1 MRLFAP
7 GHAIRS
13 LMMNLAGNKLRR
25 RLGAAAGLKT
35 LGINLL
41 ELEPGAW
48 SSQLHWHTLAE
59 EFVLVLEGE
68 VVLVTGGGEE
78 LLRAG
83 QNRSEKRAIILEVG
97 PANLAHDESYYP
109 GIDLKA
115 TASGYSHADGT
126 PY

>member
-68 VVLVTGGGEE
+68 VVLVTVKS
-78 LLRAG
+78 LFAPVTVPVLRRATPTG
-83 QNRSEKRAIILEVG
+83 IIFKTAQRSGRSFSKSVRQTLPTMRVIIRASI
-97 PANLAHDESYYP
+97 
-109 GIDLKA
+109 
-115 TASGYSHADGT
+115 
-126 PY
+126 